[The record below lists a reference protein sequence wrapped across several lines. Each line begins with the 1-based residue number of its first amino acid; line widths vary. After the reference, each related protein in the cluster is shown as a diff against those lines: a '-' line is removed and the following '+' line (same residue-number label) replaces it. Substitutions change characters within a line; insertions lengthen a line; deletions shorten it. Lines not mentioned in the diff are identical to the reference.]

1 MNSSRKSRK
10 RDNDKFDIDTATSHV
25 DAKEVLSRIDA
36 AFILAVFY
44 S

>member
-10 RDNDKFDIDTATSHV
+10 RDNDKFDIDTTTLHV
-25 DAKEVLSRIDA
+25 GAREVLSRIDA
-36 AFILAVFY
+36 TFILAVFY